1 MKRDGPIVPMH
12 CRPYIFKCAF
22 TVVGLVSDLEY
33 LEAYVDGKARSYLL
47 SIHRFNFIVI
57 LVTIEHVGLFQSRIP
72 LTIFRQ
78 AKQCDLMVDVAAAKE
93 PVTVISQLQQER
105 ADQEVYIWLATL
117 YEGSVELAGKFEVQ
131 PSKSR
136 NARQKSRRKRFC

>member
-1 MKRDGPIVPMH
+1 MH
-12 CRPYIFKCAF
+12 CRPYTLKCAF

-47 SIHRFNFIVI
+47 SIHMLNFIVT

-72 LTIFRQ
+72 LAIFLQ
-78 AKQCDLMVDVAAAKE
+78 AKQNDLMVDVTAAKE
-93 PVTVISQLQQER
+93 PVTGISQLQQER
-105 ADQEVYIWLATL
+105 ADQEVYAWLHCMKGL
-117 YEGSVELAGKFEVQ
+117 VELAAKFEVQ

-136 NARQKSRRKRFC
+136 NAGKKLRRKRSC

>member
-1 MKRDGPIVPMH
+1 MGQLCQCTVY
-12 CRPYIFKCAF
+12 RPYTFKCAF

-33 LEAYVDGKARSYLL
+33 LEAYVDGKVRSYLL
-47 SIHRFNFIVI
+47 SIHRLNFIVT

-72 LTIFRQ
+72 LAIFLQ

-105 ADQEVYIWLATL
+105 AD
-117 YEGSVELAGKFEVQ
+117 
-131 PSKSR
+131 
-136 NARQKSRRKRFC
+136 